1 MINLNRMKYNLM
13 LMVLLC
19 YSVVGIAQVKVEKVY
34 RKQNAYNQMT
44 SSFPVFGVS
53 EDSNV
58 SNAINK
64 YLQMSRLGLLV
75 GKENEHVFEK
85 DWPQE
90 DRFHGRQSVDYR
102 IIENNKD
109 FLSIEL
115 NEEYMGAYS
124 SYSTDH
130 ENFDL
135 RNGEVV
141 YLPDLFTVDAYEI
154 FKKMINNE
162 RKLSL
167 QTAIA
172 SSYQG
177 ISEIY
182 KEIQASNDESIIES
196 LKSDLEML
204 YDEVSI
210 YEDCIKTIEEYG
222 FPKEFCLKKEELL
235 VYRGRCSNHA
245 MRALDAIGE
254 FENTIKYSLI
264 KPLLSKYGLNLL
276 FDEKPGDFGT
286 HYSGKIFYGH
296 IAEKY
301 PITLVLDKYS
311 DKYVSGV
318 YLYNNVGRTI
328 QLSGEVKGNGLVLSE
343 YNENDDNTGEF
354 SLTVSDDN
362 KSIVGVWSNNKGKS
376 LKVELKRRGKE

>member
-1 MINLNRMKYNLM
+1 MKYNLI

-19 YSVVGIAQVKVEKVY
+19 YSVAGIAQLKVEKVY

-44 SSFPVFGVS
+44 SSFPVFGAS
-53 EDSNV
+53 EDSQV
-58 SNAINK
+58 SNAVNQF
-64 YLQMSRLGLLV
+64 LQMNRLGLLV
-75 GKENEHVFEK
+75 GKEKEHVFEK

-90 DRFHGRQSVDYR
+90 DDFHGRQSIDCSIV
-102 IIENNKD
+102 ENNKA
-109 FLSIEL
+109 FLSVEL
-115 NEEYMGAYS
+115 NEEFMGAYS
-124 SYSTDH
+124 SYSTDY

-141 YLPDLFTVDAYEI
+141 YLPDLFTVDGYEI

-172 SSYQG
+172 SSCQG

-182 KEIQASNDESIIES
+182 KEIQASNDESLIES
-196 LKSDLEML
+196 LKSDFEML

-210 YEDCIKTIEEYG
+210 YEDCIQTIEEYS
-222 FPKEFCLKKEELL
+222 FSKEFCLKKEELV

-245 MRALDAIGE
+245 MRALDAIGD
-254 FENTIKYSLI
+254 FENTMKYSLI
-264 KPLLSKYGLNLL
+264 KPLLSEYGLNLL
-276 FDEKPGDFGT
+276 FDEKSGDFGT
-286 HYSGKIFYGH
+286 HYSDKIFYGH

-301 PITLVLDKYS
+301 PVTLVIDKYS
-311 DKYVSGV
+311 DEYVSGV

-328 QLSGEVKGNGLVLSE
+328 QLSGQVNGNGLVLNE

-354 SLTVSDDN
+354 SLSVSDDN
-362 KSIVGVWSNNKGKS
+362 KSIVGVWTNTEGKS
-376 LKVELKRRGKE
+376 LKVELERRE

>member
-1 MINLNRMKYNLM
+1 MKYNLI

-19 YSVVGIAQVKVEKVY
+19 YSAVGTAQLKVEKVY
-34 RKQNAYNQMT
+34 RKQNAYNRMT
-44 SSFPVFGVS
+44 SSFPVFWVS
-53 EDSNV
+53 EDSKV
-58 SNAINK
+58 SNAVNQF
-64 YLQMSRLGLLV
+64 LQMNRLGLLV
-75 GKENEHVFEK
+75 GKEKEHVFEK

-102 IIENNKD
+102 IIENNKA
-109 FLSIEL
+109 FLSVEL
-115 NEEYMGAYS
+115 NEEFMGAYS

-141 YLPDLFTVDAYEI
+141 YLPDLFTVDGYEI

-167 QTAIA
+167 QAAIA

-177 ISEIY
+177 ISEIL
-182 KEIQASNDESIIES
+182 KEIQASNDESLIES
-196 LKSDLEML
+196 LKSDLEDS

-210 YEDCIKTIEEYG
+210 YEDCIKTIEEYS
-222 FPKEFCLKKEELL
+222 FSKEFCLKKEELV

-245 MRALDAIGE
+245 LRALDAIGD
-254 FENTIKYSLI
+254 FENTMKYSLI

-276 FDEKPGDFGT
+276 FDEKPGDFET
-286 HYSGKIFYGH
+286 HYSEKIFYGH

-311 DKYVSGV
+311 DEYVSGV
-318 YLYNNVGRTI
+318 YLYNNIGRTI
-328 QLSGEVKGNGLVLSE
+328 HLSGEAKGNGLVLSV

-362 KSIVGVWSNNKGKS
+362 KSIVGVWTNTEGKS
-376 LKVELKRRGKE
+376 LKVELKRRGK